1 MDKEG
6 IERAAR
12 EAISALQLDCEITD
26 ITKPLGKNTWCIQF
40 TGSYGQFCDAFQ
52 DKSGEENSAPVIREK
67 IKRFFLKQRKPA
79 RIVRG
84 RNPSA
89 TGRRSQESNL
99 LGTLLDA
106 GEGMLKQASRIASE
120 VVERAAN
127 LNRTVLETE
136 AEWVETVS
144 PTMAEVIRPDST
156 GKRRT
161 EVSPP
166 QRTVEPV
173 SAQPPQQVAQA
184 IKSERKAAAGTG
196 RKTKKTTTS
205 KARTTKKTSSRT
217 SKKAKVSAV
226 TVKKSA
232 TKKKGT
238 KTGLKTS
245 RKKSSSKKSRPAIRK
260 FY

>member
-1 MDKEG
+1 MDKEV
-6 IERAAR
+6 ITRAAE
-12 EAISALQLDCEITD
+12 EAIRDLQLDCEITD
-26 ITKPLGKNTWCIQF
+26 VTRPLGKDSWCIQF
-40 TGSYGQFCDAFQ
+40 TGSYGQFSDAFH
-52 DKSGEENSAPVIREK
+52 DKEGKENSARVIREK

-89 TGRRSQESNL
+89 TARRSQESNL

-106 GEGMLKQASRIASE
+106 GEGMLKQASRIAGE

-144 PTMAEVIRPDST
+144 PTMAEVIRPDS
-156 GKRRT
+156 GRRRKSVT

-166 QRTVEPV
+166 QRIIEPV
-173 SAQPPQQVAQA
+173 SAQPPKQVAQA
-184 IKSERKAAAGTG
+184 IKSERRTAAGTG
-196 RKTKKTTTS
+196 GRTKKKPTT
-205 KARTTKKTSSRT
+205 KARTTKKTGSRA
-217 SKKAKVSAV
+217 SKTASAV
-226 TVKKSA
+226 TAKKSV

-238 KTGLKTS
+238 KTGKKTD
-245 RKKSSSKKSRPAIRK
+245 KKRSSSKKSRTAIRN